1 MRIWFSH
8 VPAYSRRTDT
18 LFYMTCLV
26 VFVVIGAVLPLFSP
40 FREMRYPGIGVAA
53 ISVALILV
61 AALVGRLWARKQGVP
76 FVPVRDR
83 GAQQRAWLREKR
95 PLANT
100 VAEEFC
106 KGLLIVLAAWQ
117 ANGHPFW
124 ESNVWGWMVIIS
136 MAIAWVALRLM
147 APPPP

>member
-1 MRIWFSH
+1 MRIWFSQ

-18 LFYMTCLV
+18 LFYMTWLV

-40 FREMRYPGIGVAA
+40 FREVRYPGIYVAG
-53 ISVALILV
+53 ISVALILI
-61 AALVGRLWARKQGVP
+61 AALVGRIWARKEGVP

-83 GAQQRAWLREKR
+83 RAQQLAWLSEKR

-100 VAEEFC
+100 LAEEFC
-106 KGLLIVLAAWQ
+106 KAFLMGLGAWQ

-124 ESNVWGWMVIIS
+124 ESSVWGWMVIIS
-136 MAIAWVALRLM
+136 MAIAWVVLRLM